1 MNTPISEADIVE
13 RLSFSLI
20 CLICTSTHEGVL
32 SISASSPTKTL
43 LASPSFI
50 NVYREA
56 EADAV

>member
-1 MNTPISEADIVE
+1 MMHILDS
-13 RLSFSLI
+13 SLI